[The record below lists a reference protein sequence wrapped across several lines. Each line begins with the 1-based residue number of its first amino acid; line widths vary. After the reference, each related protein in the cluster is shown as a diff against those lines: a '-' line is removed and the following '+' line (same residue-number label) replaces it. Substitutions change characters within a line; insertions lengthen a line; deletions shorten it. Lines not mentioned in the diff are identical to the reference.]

1 MAVQGGHGAQASGC
15 TAPLDWINHLKR
27 AESDATGVGGMGHW
41 WHQDIVEPGELPML
55 LALSAFVLTF
65 AVTRRSRG

>member
-1 MAVQGGHGAQASGC
+1 
-15 TAPLDWINHLKR
+15 
-27 AESDATGVGGMGHW
+27 MGHW